1 MRVTLPRAPS
11 FAVLAA
17 LACAGTTFAT
27 PGVAAASAATVAAPA
42 ARSADSVADIEGLF
56 SLTLPDADAR
66 PFALER
72 LRGKALIVNFW
83 ARWCAPCRREIPQL
97 VQLQRQHPGITV
109 VGIAMEGQP
118 EAVRDF
124 ARAYDMD
131 YLLLLAG
138 DQGTPLLVALGN
150 RAALLPYTLVVD
162 RGGRVLDRRLGV
174 MGRAEIDS
182 ALRLLRAQGIP
193 VEPGR
198 ATGVDGKPGARAGEQ
213 QPRDTRQ

>member
-1 MRVTLPRAPS
+1 VRATLPRAS
-11 FAVLAA
+11 SLALLIA
-17 LACAGTTFAT
+17 LACGSAIFGAQ
-27 PGVAAASAATVAAPA
+27 GVAATSAAAIVAPA
-42 ARSADSVADIEGLF
+42 VRSADPVSDIDGLF

-83 ARWCAPCRREIPQL
+83 ARWCVPCRSEIPQL

-109 VGIAMEGQP
+109 VGIALEDQP

-138 DQGTPLLVALGN
+138 QRGMSLLVALGN
-150 RAALLPYTLVVD
+150 HAALLPYTLVVD

-174 MGRAEIDS
+174 MGHAEVDS
-182 ALRLLRAQGIP
+182 ALRLLRAQGAP

-198 ATGVDGKPGARAGEQ
+198 APGVDAEPGARAREQ
-213 QPRDTRQ
+213 QPRDARQ